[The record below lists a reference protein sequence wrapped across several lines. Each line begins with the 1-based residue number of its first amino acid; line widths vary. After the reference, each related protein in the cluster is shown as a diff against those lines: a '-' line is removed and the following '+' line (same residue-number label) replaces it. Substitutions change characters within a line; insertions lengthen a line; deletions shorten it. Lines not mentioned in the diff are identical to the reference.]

1 MDKQTMTEKLS
12 FVVTRRHQDEATL
25 LALAVRA
32 GIDALYRETMT
43 EAYLMGE
50 VPREAAAQALGQEQ
64 LEDLE
69 YQRDCLRR
77 DVEWGMQGV

>member
-1 MDKQTMTEKLS
+1 MTEKLS

-32 GIDALYRETMT
+32 GIDALYRKTMT

-50 VPREAAAQALGQEQ
+50 VPRGAAAQALGQEQ

-69 YQRDCLRR
+69 YQRDCLQR
-77 DVEWGMQGV
+77 DVEWGMRGG